1 MKTSMNLGN
10 VSLKDVFK
18 LGTVINGHELPLRP
32 GIMMNDMDLV
42 KDGNII
48 HIEKDKVYNI
58 YTDIIVA
65 ASDIG
70 KINITL
76 NTNPSLV
83 IVGVS
88 FNFAFVAVEEAD
100 NSSEPLCRLI
110 LIPNTIS
117 DILINRGEGLCTV
130 ICEYDTENVPVFIE
144 QKISAI
150 MEDFTADVEDEENLF
165 TEAPDFTFDKDE
177 EVFNDM
183 EKEYNEQQ
191 EKINKIE
198 EKQGGS
204 VFSGEE

>member
-110 LIPNTIS
+110 LIPNAIS

-130 ICEYDTENVPVFIE
+130 ICEYDTKNVPVFIE

-198 EKQGGS
+198 GKQGGS